1 MAFER
6 LDALLNLEMVNFG
19 KNILPSIET
28 LQEVI
33 TIISQKRVFGG
44 AIQWPRSAA
53 AISDDSHC

>member
-6 LDALLNLEMVNFG
+6 LDTLLNLEMVSFG

-33 TIISQKRVFGG
+33 TIISQKKGLWGRYLV
-44 AIQWPRSAA
+44 AE
-53 AISDDSHC
+53 ISNSNF